1 MGSVQKHI
9 LDVVVQESVPQF
21 SVRNSDYKNTEVLDP
36 SQPLSVVVVVE

>member
-36 SQPLSVVVVVE
+36 SKLFSVIDVVE